1 MTEEAEMVLE
11 MAGESMQGSI
21 EHLDRELRKI
31 RAGKANPSMLD
42 GIAIDNYGSS
52 MPLNQVAN
60 VSTPDP
66 RTLMIQPWDKA
77 NLPLIE
83 KEIINSNLGF
93 NPQNDGTNIRINVP
107 VLTEERRL
115 DLVKKAK
122 AEEEEAKIGIR
133 NARRSANDEAK
144 QLEKDGLSEDEVK
157 RLMGKIDDLTHE
169 YYKKAEKM
177 FEEKEKDIV
186 SI

>member
-11 MAGESMQGSI
+11 MAKESMQSSI
-21 EHLDRELRKI
+21 DHLDRELHKI
-31 RAGKANPSMLD
+31 RAGKASPSMLD
-42 GIAIDNYGSS
+42 GISIDNYGSS

-60 VSTPDP
+60 ISTPDP

-93 NPQNDGTNIRINVP
+93 NPQNDGTIIRINVP

-115 DLVKKAK
+115 GLVKKAK

-133 NARRSANDEAK
+133 NARRNANDEAK
-144 QLEKDGLSEDEVK
+144 QLEKDGLSEDETK
-157 RLMGKIDDLTHE
+157 RLQSKIDDLTHE
-169 YYKKAEKM
+169 FYKIAEKM
-177 FEEKEKDIV
+177 FEDKEKDIT

>member
-11 MAGESMQGSI
+11 MAEDAMKSGI
-21 EHLDRELRKI
+21 EHFERELHKI

-42 GIAIDNYGSS
+42 GISIDNYGSQ

-60 VSTPDP
+60 ISTPDA

-77 NLPLIE
+77 NLSLIE

-93 NPQNDGTNIRINVP
+93 NPQNDGTLIRINVP

-122 AEEEEAKIGIR
+122 AAEEDAKIGIR
-133 NARRSANDEAK
+133 NSRRSANDETK
-144 QLEKDGLSEDEVK
+144 QLEKDGMSEDEAK
-157 RLMGKIDDLTHE
+157 KLASKIDDLTHA
-169 YYKKAEKM
+169 YYKKVEKL
-177 FEEKEKDIV
+177 FEEKEKDIT

>member
-11 MAGESMQGSI
+11 MAEESMQSSMV
-21 EHLDRELRKI
+21 HLDRELRKI
-31 RAGKANPSMLD
+31 RAGKANPGMLD
-42 GIAIDNYGSS
+42 GISVDNYGSM

-60 VSTPDP
+60 ISTPDP

-77 NLPLIE
+77 NLSIIE

-93 NPQNDGTNIRINVP
+93 NPQNDGTIIRINVP

-122 AEEEEAKIGIR
+122 VAEEDAKIGIR

-144 QLEKDGLSEDEVK
+144 QLEKDGLSEDESKKLQSKV
-157 RLMGKIDDLTHE
+157 DDLTHS
-169 YYKKAEKM
+169 YYKKAEKL
-177 FEEKEKDIV
+177 FEDKETDIT

>member
-11 MAGESMQGSI
+11 MAKESMQSSI
-21 EHLDRELRKI
+21 DHLDRELHKI
-31 RAGKANPSMLD
+31 RAGKASPSMLD
-42 GIAIDNYGSS
+42 GISIDNYGSM

-60 VSTPDP
+60 ISTPDP

-93 NPQNDGTNIRINVP
+93 NPQNDGTIIRINVP

-115 DLVKKAK
+115 GLVKKAK
-122 AEEEEAKIGIR
+122 TEEEEAKIGIR
-133 NARRSANDEAK
+133 NARRNANDEAK
-144 QLEKDGLSEDEVK
+144 QLEKDGLSEDETK
-157 RLMGKIDDLTHE
+157 RLQSKIDDLTHDF
-169 YYKKAEKM
+169 YKVAEKM
-177 FEEKEKDIV
+177 FEDKEKDIT

>member
-1 MTEEAEMVLE
+1 MTEEAEMVME
-11 MAGESMQGSI
+11 MAQESMDSTI

-31 RAGKANPSMLD
+31 RAGKANPGMLD
-42 GIAIDNYGSS
+42 GISIDNYGSN

-60 VSTPDP
+60 ISTPDP
-66 RTLMIQPWDKA
+66 RTIMIQPWDKA
-77 NLPLIE
+77 NLPVIE

-93 NPQNDGTNIRINVP
+93 NPQNDGTLIRINVP

-115 DLVKKAK
+115 GLVKQAK
-122 AEEEEAKIGIR
+122 AAEEDAKVGTR

-144 QLEKDGLSEDEVK
+144 QLEKDGLSEDETK
-157 RLMGKIDDLTHE
+157 RLMGKIDDLTHD
-169 YYKKAEKM
+169 YYKRAEKL
-177 FEEKEKDIV
+177 FEEKERDIV

>member
-11 MAGESMQGSI
+11 MAKESMQSSI
-21 EHLDRELRKI
+21 DHLDRELHKI
-31 RAGKANPSMLD
+31 RAGKASPSMLD
-42 GIAIDNYGSS
+42 GISIDNYGSM

-60 VSTPDP
+60 ISTPDP

-93 NPQNDGTNIRINVP
+93 NPQNDGTIIRINVP

-115 DLVKKAK
+115 GLVKKAK

-133 NARRSANDEAK
+133 NARRNANDEAK
-144 QLEKDGLSEDEVK
+144 QLEKDGLSEDETK
-157 RLMGKIDDLTHE
+157 RLQSKIDDLTHDF
-169 YYKKAEKM
+169 YKIAEKM
-177 FEEKEKDIV
+177 FEDKEKDIT

>member
-11 MAGESMQGSI
+11 MAEESMQNSI
-21 EHLDRELRKI
+21 VHLDRELHKI
-31 RAGKANPSMLD
+31 RAGKASPSMLD
-42 GIAIDNYGSS
+42 GISIDNYGSM
-52 MPLNQVAN
+52 MPLVQVAN
-60 VSTPDP
+60 ISTPDP

-93 NPQNDGTNIRINVP
+93 NPQNDGTIIRINVP

-122 AEEEEAKIGIR
+122 VVEEEAKIGIR
-133 NARRSANDEAK
+133 NSRRSANDEAK
-144 QLEKDGLSEDEVK
+144 QLEKDGMSEDESK
-157 RLMGKIDDLTHE
+157 RLQSKIDDLTHE
-169 YYKKAEKM
+169 FYKKAEKM
-177 FEEKEKDIV
+177 FEEKEKDIT

>member
-11 MAGESMQGSI
+11 MAEDAMKLSN
-21 EHLDRELRKI
+21 EHLDRELHKI
-31 RAGKANPSMLD
+31 RAGKASPSMLD
-42 GIAIDNYGSS
+42 GISIDNYGSM
-52 MPLNQVAN
+52 MPLVQVAN
-60 VSTPDP
+60 ISTPDP

-77 NLPLIE
+77 NLPIIE

-93 NPQNDGTNIRINVP
+93 NPQNDGTIIRINVP

-115 DLVKKAK
+115 GLVKKAK
-122 AEEEEAKIGIR
+122 AAEEDAKIAIR

-144 QLEKDGLSEDEVK
+144 QLEKDGMSEDEAK
-157 RLMGKIDDLTHE
+157 KLQSKIDDLTHV
-169 YYKKAEKM
+169 YYKKAEAM
-177 FEEKEKDIV
+177 FEDKEKDIT

>member
-11 MAGESMQGSI
+11 MAEDGMKSTI
-21 EHLDRELRKI
+21 EHLVRELHNI
-31 RAGKANPSMLD
+31 RAGKANPGMLD
-42 GIAIDNYGSS
+42 GISVDNYGSI

-60 VSTPDP
+60 ISTPDP
-66 RTLMIQPWDKA
+66 RTLMVQPWDKA
-77 NLPLIE
+77 NLPAIE

-93 NPQNDGTNIRINVP
+93 NPQNDGTIIRINVP

-122 AEEEEAKIGIR
+122 AAEEDAKIGIR
-133 NARRSANDEAK
+133 NSRRSANNETK
-144 QLEKDGLSEDEVK
+144 QLEKDGMSEDESKKLQSKV
-157 RLMGKIDDLTHE
+157 DDLTHD
-169 YYKKAEKM
+169 YYKKAEQLY
-177 FEEKEKDIV
+177 EVKEKDIT

>member
-11 MAGESMQGSI
+11 MAKESMQSSI
-21 EHLDRELRKI
+21 DHLDRELHKI
-31 RAGKANPSMLD
+31 RAGKASPSMLD
-42 GIAIDNYGSS
+42 GISIDNYGSM

-60 VSTPDP
+60 ISTPDP

-93 NPQNDGTNIRINVP
+93 NPQNDGTIIRINVP

-115 DLVKKAK
+115 GLVKKAK

-133 NARRSANDEAK
+133 NARRNANDEAK
-144 QLEKDGLSEDEVK
+144 QLEKDGLSEDETK
-157 RLMGKIDDLTHE
+157 RLQSKIDDLTHDF
-169 YYKKAEKM
+169 YKVAEKM
-177 FEEKEKDIV
+177 FEDKEKDIT

>member
-11 MAGESMQGSI
+11 MAEDSMKSSI
-21 EHLDRELRKI
+21 EHFDRELHKI
-31 RAGKANPSMLD
+31 RAGKASPSMLD
-42 GIAIDNYGSS
+42 GISIDNYGSK
-52 MPLNQVAN
+52 MPLVQVAN
-60 VSTPDP
+60 ISTPDP

-77 NLPLIE
+77 NLQLIE

-93 NPQNDGTNIRINVP
+93 NPQNDGTIIRINVP

-115 DLVKKAK
+115 GLVKKAK
-122 AEEEEAKIGIR
+122 AAEEDAKIAIR
-133 NARRSANDEAK
+133 NARRNANDEAK

-157 RLMGKIDDLTHE
+157 RLQAKIDDLTHV
-169 YYKKAEKM
+169 YYKKVEKM
-177 FEEKEKDIV
+177 FEDKERDIT

>member
-1 MTEEAEMVLE
+1 MTEEAEMILE
-11 MAGESMQGSI
+11 MAEDAMNSTI
-21 EHLDRELRKI
+21 EHLDRELHKI

-42 GIAIDNYGSS
+42 GIHIDNYGSM

-60 VSTPDP
+60 ISTPDP

-77 NLPLIE
+77 NLQLIE

-93 NPQNDGTNIRINVP
+93 NPQNDGTIIRINVP

-122 AEEEEAKIGIR
+122 AAEEEAKIGMR
-133 NARRSANDEAK
+133 NARRSANDETK
-144 QLEKDGLSEDEVK
+144 QFEKDGMSEDEAK
-157 RLMGKIDDLTHE
+157 KLASKIDDLTHN

-177 FEEKEKDIV
+177 FEDKEKDIT